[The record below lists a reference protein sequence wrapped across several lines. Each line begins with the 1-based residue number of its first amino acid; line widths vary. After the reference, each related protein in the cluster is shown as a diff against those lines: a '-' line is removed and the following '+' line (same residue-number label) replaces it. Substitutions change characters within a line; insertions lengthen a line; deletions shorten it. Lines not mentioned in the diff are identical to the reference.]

1 MLQANPESQTQTVIL
16 HAITYLAK
24 DTTALEFRSP
34 SGGELAPFSAGAH
47 IDLLLPN
54 GIRRSYSL
62 CNPQGET
69 SRYVVAVKKTSPSRG
84 GSIFVHDQLRVGTR
98 IEIGRPRNNFPLVED
113 APHVVLIAGGIG
125 ITPIWRMIQRLIAI
139 GRPFEAHY
147 ASRTHADA
155 AFLGEI
161 ERLPEEAR
169 RRIRLT
175 FDHEPGAKL
184 LDLGAIIVGAPAGSH
199 FYACGPA
206 PMLEA
211 FDKATQAVTGGRVH
225 VERFNASVELA
236 RASSAGFQ
244 VMLARSQRTFDVP
257 ENKAILDVLLDNE
270 IDIPFSCMEGV
281 CGSCRVGV
289 LEGVPEHRDVILS
302 AEERA
307 ENKSMMVCCSGSKS
321 DRLVLDL

>member
-125 ITPIWRMIQRLIAI
+125 ITPIWCMIQRLAEL
-139 GRPFEAHY
+139 GQSWELHY
-147 ASRTHADA
+147 SSRSREDA
-155 AFLGEI
+155 AFLHTLQDFG
-161 ERLPEEAR
+161 PVYFNFDEENQGQ
-169 RRIRLT
+169 
-175 FDHEPGAKL
+175 F
-184 LDLGAIIVGAPAGSH
+184 LDLPKIVSDVPVGAH
-199 FYACGPA
+199 FYCCGPQ
-206 PMLEA
+206 PMLKAFEA
-211 FDKATQAVTGGRVH
+211 ATQALPSDQIHLEYFGSKYEAAAEGGYT
-225 VERFNASVELA
+225 VELA
-236 RASSAGFQ
+236 KSGQTFEIPKG
-244 VMLARSQRTFDVP
+244 RT
-257 ENKAILDVLLDNE
+257 ILDILRDAGIAVN
-270 IDIPFSCMEGV
+270 FSCEQGT
-281 CGSCRVGV
+281 CGACETKV
-289 LEGVPEHRDVILS
+289 LEGVPDHRDSLLS
-302 AEERA
+302 DEEQA
-307 ENKSMMVCCSGSKS
+307 ANDTMMICCSGSKGA
-321 DRLVLDL
+321 RLVLDL

>member
-1 MLQANPESQTQTVIL
+1 MLQANPESQTQAVIL

-24 DTTALEFRSP
+24 DTTALEFRP
-34 SGGELAPFSAGAH
+34 ASGGELAPFSAGAH

-54 GIRRSYSL
+54 GIQRSYSL

-69 SRYVVAVKKTSPSRG
+69 SRYVVGVKRASPSRG
-84 GSIFVHDQLRVGTR
+84 GSVFVHDQLRVGGR

-125 ITPIWRMIQRLIAI
+125 ITPIWCMIQRLIAL

-147 ASRTHADA
+147 ASRTRADA
-155 AFLGEI
+155 AFLAEI
-161 ERLPEEAR
+161 ERLPAAAR
-169 RRIRLT
+169 RCIHLT
-175 FDHEPGAKL
+175 FDHEPGAKP
-184 LDLGAIIVGAPAGSH
+184 LDLGAIVASAPTGSH

-211 FDKATQAVTGGRVH
+211 FESATQTVAGGRVH
-225 VERFNASVELA
+225 IERFNASAEIVENPPG
-236 RASSAGFQ
+236 GFQ
-244 VMLARSQRTFDVP
+244 IVLARSQRTLDVP
-257 ENKAILDVLLDNE
+257 ENKAILDVLLDHE

-289 LEGVPEHRDVILS
+289 LEGVPDHRDVVLS
-302 AEERA
+302 REERA
-307 ENKSMMVCCSGSKS
+307 GNKSMMVCCSRSKS